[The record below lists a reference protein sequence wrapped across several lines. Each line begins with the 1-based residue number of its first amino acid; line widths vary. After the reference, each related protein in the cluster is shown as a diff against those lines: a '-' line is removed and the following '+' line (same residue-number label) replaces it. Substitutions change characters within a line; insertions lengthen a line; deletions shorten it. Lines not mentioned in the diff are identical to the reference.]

1 FCFFVFC
8 WGAGRPPPPNT
19 ITKKITLQHYRAS
32 FLAKNHYLWFQVNRR
47 VEIWLPNWFRE
58 DIGKNHI

>member
-1 FCFFVFC
+1 VLR
-8 WGAGRPPPPNT
+8 ARSARNT
-19 ITKKITLQHYRAS
+19 ITKKITLQHYRAY

-58 DIGKNHI
+58 DIGKNHIQSS

>member
-1 FCFFVFC
+1 FFFLFFCC
-8 WGAGRPPPPNT
+8 WGGCRPRNT
-19 ITKKITLQHYRAS
+19 ITKKITLQHDRAS

>member
-1 FCFFVFC
+1 L
-8 WGAGRPPPPNT
+8 WARPPPPPNT

>member
-1 FCFFVFC
+1 VLR
-8 WGAGRPPPPNT
+8 ALRARNT